1 MSLYLDTPIKD
12 VAYGSIGL
20 TRMYCGHS
28 LVWQA
33 GREISDAMIEA
44 FREHPWNYI
53 DALEEGY
60 KEDLS
65 DQERWPYGEPKTV
78 VLAAFIKEGGQID
91 LRYTVKPDALS
102 ALPYVSIRRENN
114 IVTVTA
120 SNALGNSQEFKAPA
134 LGGKY
139 SLVIAF
145 ALCVHIDGLRLLNKA
160 GTGFN
165 SNPTMYSGFWVGT
178 NWSEYTVTANDKVLL
193 PAELKDDAPNTIK
206 EIGKVDAISAKFD
219 KVIRATVEDHCTVSR
234 SAIDLVKAMGN
245 KGYAHIWDS
254 APSPDT
260 GMGQTL
266 QTYDFCGWLGPGGDI
281 LLTDYNHDDNSD
293 WPCRIWS
300 DGAAINVGS
309 GDYQAAWAKPLND
322 AKWHHIY
329 VSIDS
334 TGSTTKAHVWC
345 DGNDEWE
352 DVLPGKHI
360 SRPQFNSNAV
370 KTNGAA
376 GYWVVLGKDSGYRQM
391 FLDNAARMGKR

>member
-1 MSLYLDTPIKD
+1 MPLYLDTPIKD

-20 TRMYCGHS
+20 TRMYCGNS

-33 GREISDAMIEA
+33 SREISDAMIEA

-65 DQERWPYGEPKTV
+65 DQERWPYGESKTV

-102 ALPYVSIRRENN
+102 ALSYVSIRRENN

-139 SLVIAF
+139 SLVIVF
-145 ALCVHIDGLRLLNKA
+145 TLRVHIDGLRLLNKA

-165 SNPTMYSGFWVGT
+165 SNPIMYSGFGVGT

-309 GDYQAAWAKPLND
+309 GDYQAAWAKPIND

-329 VSIDS
+329 LSIDS
-334 TGSTTKAHVWC
+334 TGSKTQARIWC
-345 DGNDEWE
+345 DGIYEWAGE
-352 DVLPGKHI
+352 LPGNHLA
-360 SRPQFNSNAV
+360 RPRFNSNAV
-370 KTNGAA
+370 KTIGPA
-376 GYWVVLGKDSGYRQM
+376 GYWIVLEKDTSYRSM
-391 FLDNAARMGKR
+391 ILEDAAR